1 MLASKAK
8 PDPEALAERVFTAIT
23 DNGYGVF
30 DDLVENVFPALGEMG
45 VARLKRKL
53 GAALGDCPIEAARA
67 RPSC

>member
-1 MLASKAK
+1 M
-8 PDPEALAERVFTAIT
+8 IT